1 MCSERNFYE
10 ASCSP
15 TMYAQVGCGKDSC
28 HVLPESQQPPVLGC
42 KMKVEELEGSPEIL
56 QIKIEDVNS
65 SGLEE
70 EQSDQPND
78 FFVKVEVKTEH
89 DIDAHLY
96 LPESNDSETSFF
108 KNHPHEGESTET
120 TMETAP
126 TFMSCADTC
135 PQDSPSEINQ
145 RTFYKQDKPNEEM
158 FAQNTFHKILKGK
171 KGESTETTMETAPTF
186 MSCADTCPQDSPS
199 EINQRTFYK
208 QDKPNEEMFA
218 QNTFHKI
225 LKGKKG
231 EHQYKCRNCGKSF
244 SHSSVL
250 QRHMTVHI
258 GERPFK
264 CINCGN
270 DFKQSSHLTRHMIIH
285 NGERPYQC
293 TNCGKSF
300 KQSSHLTRHMI
311 IHNGVRPYKCTTC
324 RKSFNHSSHLKSHM
338 IIHNGGRPYKCT
350 SCGKSFCLSFSL
362 KTHMTIHNGDRPYV
376 CTTCVKSFN
385 QSSNFKSHV
394 GIHNGELRPFK
405 CTICGKYFNRSSHLK
420 RHMVIHNGDSDIV
433 LKHKEEKSV
442 LVIERSVPIGFG
454 LSASET
460 RKMIKHQDLTN
471 EVKITWK
478 LKKAEIVPVI
488 VGATGMI
495 RKIFVDQSTCI
506 PGKITTNELQVA
518 AVRGSVKIQKRP
530 LEMKL

>member
-108 KNHPHEGESTET
+108 KNHPHE
-120 TMETAP
+120 
-126 TFMSCADTC
+126 
-135 PQDSPSEINQ
+135 
-145 RTFYKQDKPNEEM
+145 
-158 FAQNTFHKILKGK
+158 
-171 KGESTETTMETAPTF
+171 GESTETTMETAPTF

>member
-70 EQSDQPND
+70 EQSDQPN
-78 FFVKVEVKTEH
+78 
-89 DIDAHLY
+89 
-96 LPESNDSETSFF
+96 
-108 KNHPHEGESTET
+108 GESTET